1 MKRARGE
8 VKTKTFSV
16 CKQEIRNIDSA
27 MEEHSEAVTTFT
39 EQTHPKEQATSG
51 RAMTASTTKGTLHPG
66 DIQEVCQ
73 RLENIEENMAICR
86 RLDHL
91 EAQLDTASEQHRA
104 QQQTNALLGQVLT
117 ELSTLRRTLSIRHSH
132 KVHGQDSTDLSSG
145 ITIVVPQS
153 QQLQ

>member
-1 MKRARGE
+1 M
-8 VKTKTFSV
+8 SV
-16 CKQEIRNIDSA
+16 CKLEAQDIDA
-27 MEEHSEAVTTFT
+27 ATEEQSEAVTAST
-39 EQTHPKEQATSG
+39 ELELPKEQEASG
-51 RAMTASTTKGTLHPG
+51 RVTTVGTAKDTFHPG
-66 DIQEVCQ
+66 DIREVCQ

-91 EAQLDTASEQHRA
+91 EAKLDTTTEQRRA

-117 ELSTLRRTLSIRHSH
+117 ELSALRRTLSTHHAH
-132 KVHGQDSTDLSSG
+132 KDPTDLSSG